1 MSIDYALGDD
11 HVVTI
16 TINRPEA
23 RNSMDMEHFFQLRT
37 AWDRFGEDDDA
48 YVAIVTG
55 VGKDFCVGADLK
67 TYIPQITEL
76 QSKMK
81 AGQHPDELGGY
92 RLDDGVK
99 AVLRGTKLYK
109 PIIAAVNGVCVAG
122 GMEMLGG
129 TDLRVASDTATF
141 GVMEPKRG
149 LFAGGGTTVRLPRQ
163 IPWPAAMELLLCADQ
178 VPAQRAYEMGLL
190 NEVWRPADLMARAYD
205 YAYRITANGPSPSAR
220 PSNRRCAGWP
230 PTCGRPT
237 RSSRRSRARSSAART
252 PRRGPRRS
260 PRSGRRSG
268 RTAEAWLTG
277 ASPIDNARLQGGQ
290 IGIHLDE
297 AGLEASLGLG
307 AHQHRRH
314 IGLVGDRL
322 GPAVTE
328 VVEDDCGHH
337 AALDFSFCERQHARW
352 IELDEHTTHRVLLP
366 RFVADHHRFEATAGM
381 GLDRDPR

>member
-1 MSIDYALGDD
+1 MSIDYATGDD

-23 RNSMDMEHFFQLRT
+23 RNSLDMEHFFQLRS

-55 VGKDFCVGADLK
+55 VGRDFCVGADLK

-81 AGQHPDELGGY
+81 EGKGADELGGY

-109 PIIAAVNGVCVAG
+109 PIIAAVNGTCVAG
-122 GMEMLGG
+122 GIEMLGG

-178 VPAQRAYEMGLL
+178 VPAPRAYEMG
-190 NEVWRPADLMARAYD
+190 YD
-205 YAYRITANGPSPSAR
+205 YAHRITANGPFAVRKTKESALR
-220 PSNRRCAGWP
+220 GLATDMREAYRIESEISGEVF
-230 PTCGRPT
+230 
-237 RSSRRSRARSSAART
+237 SSEDAKE
-252 PRRGPRRS
+252 GPRAF
-260 PRSGRRSG
+260 
-268 RTAEAWLTG
+268 AEKRAPNWK
-277 ASPIDNARLQGGQ
+277 NR
-290 IGIHLDE
+290 
-297 AGLEASLGLG
+297 
-307 AHQHRRH
+307 
-314 IGLVGDRL
+314 
-322 GPAVTE
+322 
-328 VVEDDCGHH
+328 
-337 AALDFSFCERQHARW
+337 
-352 IELDEHTTHRVLLP
+352 
-366 RFVADHHRFEATAGM
+366 
-381 GLDRDPR
+381 